1 MIRSRISIVLIM
13 LGLFLIIAGIVISS
27 GSVSKTQT
35 TTGGVIFI
43 GPVPIVFGSGPGYPF
58 LVIVGVLITFLII
71 ASLLVT
77 VILSRRNEHRNDD
90 SIV

>member
-1 MIRSRISIVLIM
+1 MIRSRVSVGLIM
-13 LGLFLIIAGIVISS
+13 LGLFFMISGIVISF
-27 GSVSKTQT
+27 GSVSKTQM

-58 LVIVGVLITFLII
+58 LVIVGVLITVMII
-71 ASLLVT
+71 ASLIFT
-77 VILSRRNEHRNDD
+77 AILSRRNEQRND